1 MLYGLSK
8 GLLSRALL
16 YFFKCHF
23 LMVQNKSSLL
33 LMIILHAD
41 LQLHFVKFFKLHFS
55 GLLNIVIR
63 YNYAYK
69 TFLL

>member
-1 MLYGLSK
+1 
-8 GLLSRALL
+8 
-16 YFFKCHF
+16 
-23 LMVQNKSSLL
+23 MVQNKSSLL